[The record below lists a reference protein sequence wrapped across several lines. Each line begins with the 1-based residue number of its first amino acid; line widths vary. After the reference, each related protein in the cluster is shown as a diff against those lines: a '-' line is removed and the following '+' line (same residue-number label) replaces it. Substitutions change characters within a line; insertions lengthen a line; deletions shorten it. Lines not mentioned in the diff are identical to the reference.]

1 MKIKFAKLHV
11 AETCGK
17 QFVLTEVAPVYNY
30 VDGKRAGS
38 PVAYTYVV
46 VLPERKYEQLR
57 VRIDGACTL
66 EIPDEPI
73 QVSFDK
79 LDLEIRW
86 SQSEGH
92 YIAATAAGVA
102 LAQ

>member
-1 MKIKFAKLHV
+1 MKIKYGKLDV
-11 AETCGK
+11 AETCGN
-17 QFVLTEVAPVYNY
+17 QYVLTEVAPVYNY
-30 VDGKRAGS
+30 VDGKRAGA

-66 EIPDEPI
+66 EIPDEPL
-73 QVSFDK
+73 QVFFDN
-79 LDLEIRW
+79 LELEIRW
-86 SQSEGH
+86 SQSEGN
-92 YIAATAAGVA
+92 YIAATATGVA